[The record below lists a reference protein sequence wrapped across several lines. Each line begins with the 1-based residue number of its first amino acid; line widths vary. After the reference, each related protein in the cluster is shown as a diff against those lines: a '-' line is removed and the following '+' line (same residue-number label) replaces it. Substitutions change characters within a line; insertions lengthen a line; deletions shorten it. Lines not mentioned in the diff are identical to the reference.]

1 MRLVDRYVTRLYGRG
16 LLLLGAACVALY
28 VTVDF
33 FDKIDNLMDH
43 PSREKFS
50 AAGMYYLYQIPLI
63 LHSMLPAIALLAGVA
78 TVATLL
84 RGSEL
89 ATLQSAGLSTRRTL
103 GGTFLAAGALCGLA
117 FLNQEVILPAV
128 AAPLEEA
135 TETMKQKPHDENED
149 SRFYNPIVT
158 YDAHGWLLQVGSID
172 TVTGE
177 VEHVT
182 AIRRSGGAQ
191 TFVTA
196 RRGVYE
202 NRLGGW
208 RLFGGR
214 IQIID
219 DNRPDIARLEIP
231 PEGHLLVSEAGPDS
245 ILKSQEETLFLPRDE
260 LHARAKEHR
269 GIASLRVQYYHR
281 LAAPFSPLVLLTA
294 GLPLCLLKR
303 TKTLAAG
310 IFLTIVVAGLFFF
323 CQIACA
329 ILGSQRLITAQLA
342 AFLPS
347 TLFLAGGGWAWTKVK
362 T

>member
-1 MRLVDRYVTRLYGRG
+1 MRLVDRYVTRLYARG

-33 FDKIDNLMDH
+33 FDKIDNLMEN
-43 PSREKFS
+43 PNRGKFA
-50 AAGMYYLYQIPLI
+50 AAGMYYLYQVPLI

-84 RGSEL
+84 RGAEL
-89 ATLQSAGLSTRRTL
+89 ATLQSAGLSTRRAL
-103 GGTFLAAGALCGLA
+103 WGAFLVAGVLCGFA
-117 FLNQEVILPAV
+117 FLNQEMILPAI
-128 AAPLEEA
+128 ASPLEEA
-135 TETMKQKPHDENED
+135 TETMKQRPRDEDED
-149 SRFYNPIVT
+149 TRFYNPTVI
-158 YDAHGWLLQVGSID
+158 YDAQGWLFQAGSID
-172 TVTGE
+172 TLTGE
-177 VEHVT
+177 IENLT
-182 AIRRSGGAQ
+182 AVRRSGSSQ
-191 TFVTA
+191 TFITA

-208 RLFGGR
+208 RLFDGR
-214 IQIID
+214 IQTLD
-219 DNRPDIARLEIP
+219 ENRPEIDRAELP
-231 PEGHLLVSEAGPDS
+231 PGGHLLVSEAGPDA

-260 LHARAKEHR
+260 LHARAREHR

-303 TKTLAAG
+303 TSTLAAG

-323 CQIACA
+323 TQITCA

-347 TLFLAGGGWAWTKVK
+347 ALFLAGGGWAWAKVK